1 MALTASELVRLK
13 AALGYPV
20 TTIGAEPYISYVQV
34 FDQVILPYTQG
45 GASTTSSTTVAAATT
60 PTVVTLTLT
69 SAVGFT
75 AGDRAVVDVDSF
87 QETPIIRSV
96 SGSTIGVVLS
106 LAHTGT
112 YPVTVEGGES
122 LLRAL
127 LKQLGAVEAQFS
139 QVVQTA
145 GLKRAEDIEWYQAGA
160 GMGKAGGSA
169 QLAALFAQ
177 RDDLREQLAR
187 ALNVANLWLVRRAS
201 GGNVVLW

>member
-60 PTVVTLTLT
+60 PTVVTLTLALAT
-69 SAVGFT
+69 GFT
-75 AGDRAVVDVDSF
+75 AGDRAIVDVDSF
-87 QETPIIRSV
+87 QETPVIRSV
-96 SGSTIGVVLS
+96 SGSTISVVLS

-122 LLRAL
+122 MLRAL
-127 LKQLGAVEAQFS
+127 LKQLAAVEAQFS

-160 GMGKAGGSA
+160 SMGKAGG
-169 QLAALFAQ
+169 
-177 RDDLREQLAR
+177 
-187 ALNVANLWLVRRAS
+187 
-201 GGNVVLW
+201 

>member
-1 MALTASELVRLK
+1 MALTASELIRLK
-13 AALGYPV
+13 AELGYPV

-60 PTVVTLTLT
+60 PTAVSLTLLDAT
-69 SAVGFT
+69 GFV
-75 AGDRAVVDVDSF
+75 AGDRAIVDVDSF
-87 QETPIIRSV
+87 QETPTIRSV
-96 SGSTIGVVLS
+96 TGSTISVILS
-106 LAHTGT
+106 LAHAGT

-122 LLRAL
+122 LLRDI
-127 LKQLGAVEAQFS
+127 LKQLAAIKAQFS

-177 RDDLREQLAR
+177 RDDLREQLSR
-187 ALNVANLWLVRRAS
+187 HLNVANLWLIRRSS
-201 GGNVVLW
+201 GSNVVLW

>member
-1 MALTASELVRLK
+1 M
-13 AALGYPV
+13 
-20 TTIGAEPYISYVQV
+20 
-34 FDQVILPYTQG
+34 
-45 GASTTSSTTVAAATT
+45 
-60 PTVVTLTLT
+60 VTLTLL

-75 AGDRAVVDVDSF
+75 AGDKAVIDVDSF
-87 QETPIIRSV
+87 METPTIRAV
-96 SGSTIGVVLS
+96 SGSTIDVALS

-160 GMGKAGGSA
+160 SMGKAGGSA